1 MFAIVTLAGVGTANV
16 CEEKL
21 RGKKK
26 PLAITNKT
34 ELVSVKEVLFERLT
48 ILKVS
53 AHSLGTIASWPANW
67 DLK

>member
-1 MFAIVTLAGVGTANV
+1 MFSIVTLASVGTATMWK
-16 CEEKL
+16 EKV

-48 ILKVS
+48 ILEVS